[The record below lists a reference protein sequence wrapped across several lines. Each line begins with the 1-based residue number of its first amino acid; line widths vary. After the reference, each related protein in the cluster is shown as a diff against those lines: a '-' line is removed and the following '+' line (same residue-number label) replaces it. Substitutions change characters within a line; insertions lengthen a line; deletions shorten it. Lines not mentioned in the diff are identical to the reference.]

1 MTAAQCNFCQQAIEM
16 RKLGHPRR
24 FFQSTLDSGRV
35 AQEFCHSRHSS
46 ESLMSRRLMI
56 AILAASSCFLQ
67 TSITTRA
74 SDDASRPR
82 TSDAPALKIPA
93 TLDRIV
99 PELMQT
105 HHVPGVSVV
114 GIEHRRI
121 AWHREFGVRQAGTDE
136 RVDQNTIFEACSLSK
151 TPLAYLTLQL
161 VERGKLDLERPLVE
175 YLDTPYLDDEP
186 RHKQITARM
195 VLSHTTGFP
204 NWRKGGWRKG
214 GPLPIVFDPGTE
226 FGYSGEGFLYLQRV
240 IEHITGA
247 PWETYVRNEL
257 FEPLCISSSSYV
269 WQQKFAAN
277 AAAGHDAR
285 GKVKANRS
293 LFRNANA
300 GYSLYCTP
308 TEYATFLLEIL
319 STDRRAC
326 HALSAA
332 SVDAM
337 LTRTTKATGRTPI
350 DRIGRPFGKDVWW
363 GLGWALDEAANG
375 NRAYH
380 SGSNGTG
387 FRCYCEFDRQT
398 GSGLVIMTNALG
410 GRKLWQAVAA
420 QVAPR

>member
-1 MTAAQCNFCQQAIEM
+1 MPH
-16 RKLGHPRR
+16 R
-24 FFQSTLDSGRV
+24 STV
-35 AQEFCHSRHSS
+35 V
-46 ESLMSRRLMI
+46 
-56 AILAASSCFLQ
+56 ILAALNCCLQ
-67 TSITTRA
+67 A
-74 SDDASRPR
+74 S
-82 TSDAPALKIPA
+82 APATAADQSTCPPTKPIPAARIPA

-99 PELMQT
+99 PDLMQT

-114 GIEHRRI
+114 GIEHRQI
-121 AWHREFGVRQAGTDE
+121 AWHREYGVRQAGTDK
-136 RVDQNTIFEACSLSK
+136 RVDQNTVFEACSLSK
-151 TPLAYLTLQL
+151 TPLAYLTLLL

-175 YLDTPYLDDEP
+175 YLDKPYLDDEP

-214 GPLPIVFDPGTE
+214 GPLPIVFDPGTR

-240 IEHITGA
+240 IERITGA
-247 PWETYVRNEL
+247 PLEKYVRSEL
-257 FEPLCISSSSYV
+257 FGPLGILSNSYV
-269 WQQKFAAN
+269 WQQRFADN
-277 AAAGHDAR
+277 AAAGHDAG
-285 GKVKANRS
+285 GKVKANRT
-293 LFRNANA
+293 LFRDANA

-308 TEYATFLLEIL
+308 TEYALLLLEIL

-332 SVDAM
+332 SIDAM
-337 LTRTTKATGRTPI
+337 LTRTTKATGRTPV
-350 DRIGRPFGKDVWW
+350 DRIGEPRGKDVWW

-375 NRAYH
+375 DRAYH

-398 GSGLVIMTNALG
+398 DSGLVIMTNAVG